1 MFQTGDLDEFHSI
14 ANAQA
19 DQAMRNEKRES
30 EPLVLIDKGS
40 DIGYSVCETAR
51 RPSLRICL
59 SSAQFRIAHLLQKK
73 VWEEWVAWEE

>member
-1 MFQTGDLDEFHSI
+1 MYQTGDLDEFHSI

-40 DIGYSVCETAR
+40 DIGYSVCETAVSASIPR
-51 RPSLRICL
+51 VFSLKLFVSTMKTC
-59 SSAQFRIAHLLQKK
+59 A
-73 VWEEWVAWEE
+73 VGE